1 MLKTPLSLE
10 EFTLPTPVCPQ
21 RVSLAELWHR
31 LSISTGQMSA
41 FERLILI
48 NEAEAPVGVLDVGC
62 LLLNLLQGESTNP
75 EWGLSEKRTG
85 LTHPDLGTL
94 MAHFCVLVGNGSP
107 NQDGGSDAPT
117 AHDLEIWEQPV
128 AGLSFGAIASVERV
142 PANMSLTHFWE
153 RLQTQEA
160 KQARQPEWVVV
171 DAEGKCLGLLD
182 FPRAIAAIA
191 QNNSLVPRTPGF
203 PEQQS
208 GGAQTLSG
216 VKTWPFGAV
225 RPLGELLEEIPLP
238 MKLQTSAGKVAIYN
252 QAWRTYFDSF
262 YEPETDPSGEV
273 RTPSQPTSNR
283 EPDHLEHP
291 DSDSLSLG
299 LCPMPKGSDRVWQFV
314 KIPIGVALSERSPH
328 LFWQNSPFNPSP
340 GPEFADPKSTGD
352 KLNGSHPPIS
362 ASIPSDESQ
371 TESLWLVLAQDVTV
385 QQQVAKE
392 LAAKNADLMQMNRL
406 KDEFLACISHELKTP
421 LTAVLGLSSLL
432 KERTLGPLT
441 DRQARYAQM
450 IYTSGRHLMNV
461 VNDILDL
468 TRIESGQMELILE
481 PVSIPEVCDRAFDQ
495 AKQSHYP
502 SDSPVHGSS
511 SNAAITELEIPFTLE
526 LEPDLPSPVADE
538 LRLRQM
544 LYNLIS
550 NAIKFTAN
558 GGEIGLRVN
567 RWEGWLAFTVWDTGI
582 GIPAPKQHLI
592 FQKFQQLE
600 NPMTRQFEGTG
611 LGLALTQRLA
621 RAHGGDV
628 TFISKEGV
636 GSEFTLLLP
645 PCPPQQTTTLK
656 ERTAP
661 TKNRL
666 ILIVEAV
673 PRYIDD
679 LTERF
684 NELGYRVAIAR
695 AGTEAVEK
703 ARRLQPRAI
712 FLNLFLPMLS
722 GWDVLTLLK
731 ADPQTRHIPAI
742 VMATEVDK
750 DRAIRAN
757 CNGFLTLPVKGNS
770 LEKTLEGLMQ
780 DSEEDSLVT
789 PPTTLTVLQLSPFD
803 PEYRDF
809 DGRSPEE
816 HSNGLSDQLNGLLT
830 SGLNPS
836 ASYHYRVL
844 EADDLE
850 QAELLARVWHLDAI
864 VLDPAH
870 HLHNPSLF
878 IQQFSQYP
886 ALAAVPLVTLD
897 RQIALS
903 ASQVPG
909 LTVFPYLKPVHSS
922 DKADE
927 AIWPNATELLQAVEV
942 AVGMSSKPA
951 ILAIDISIL
960 SQFPERFE
968 AVAPGVSKR
977 SGTAESGR
985 FPVDSTSTKNEWLQ
999 ASIQYIQTAG
1009 FRCWMGRSWSEVWQQ
1024 LQHQSVD
1031 LLLIYVPDSVPTP
1044 FPIEALKV
1052 LEDMSDRPA
1061 VLIVDRSLETQA
1073 TDTTGEFRSSLK
1085 AIATQLLPP
1094 SLSMEELLDAINQA
1108 LKI

>member
-1 MLKTPLSLE
+1 MLKTPLLLE

-21 RVSLAELWHR
+21 TVSIAELWHR
-31 LSISTGQMSA
+31 LSISAGRMSA
-41 FERLILI
+41 FEHLIFV
-48 NEAEAPVGVLDVGC
+48 NEAQAPMGVLDVGC
-62 LLLNLLQGESTNP
+62 LLLNLLQGETTNP
-75 EWGLSEKRTG
+75 DWGLTDRRNG
-85 LTHPDLGTL
+85 LPHTDLPTL
-94 MAHFCVLVGNGSP
+94 MARFCSLVGNCSQNREGVP
-107 NQDGGSDAPT
+107 DAPT
-117 AHDLEIWEQPV
+117 PHDLDLWQQPV
-128 AGLSFGAIASVERV
+128 AGLSPGAVASVERL
-142 PANMSLTHFWE
+142 PAQMSLTHFWE
-153 RLQTQEA
+153 RLQTQDPD
-160 KQARQPEWVVV
+160 QSRQPAWVVV
-171 DAEGKCLGLLD
+171 DAEDKCLGLLD
-182 FPRAIAAIA
+182 FPRAIAALA
-191 QNNSLVPRTPGF
+191 QNTTLVPQTPTV

-208 GGAQTLSG
+208 GNPESLSG
-216 VKTWPFGAV
+216 VKAWPFGAV

-252 QAWRTYFDSF
+252 QAWRTYFDAFS
-262 YEPETDPSGEV
+262 EPETDPSGEV
-273 RTPSQPTSNR
+273 HTPSQPTSNR

-291 DSDSLSLG
+291 DSDSLSMG
-299 LCPMPKGSDRVWQFV
+299 LCPIPKGSDRVWQFV
-314 KIPIGVALSERSPH
+314 KIPIGLALSERSPH
-328 LFWQNSPFNPSP
+328 VSWQDSPFNPSQ
-340 GPEFADPKSTGD
+340 GPEFADPNSTGD
-352 KLNGSHPPIS
+352 HPPVS
-362 ASIPSDESQ
+362 ASIQSDESQ

-481 PVSIPEVCDRAFDQ
+481 PVSIPDVCDRAFDQ
-495 AKQSHYP
+495 AKQSHHP

-526 LEPDLPSPVADE
+526 LEPGLPSPVADE

-582 GIPAPKQHLI
+582 GIPAQKQHLI

-645 PCPPQQTTTLK
+645 PCPPQQTTTLT
-656 ERTAP
+656 ERVDP

-731 ADPQTRHIPAI
+731 SDPQTRHIPAI

-750 DRAIRAN
+750 ERAIRAQ

-780 DSEEDSLVT
+780 DPEQESLAT
-789 PPTTLTVLQLSPFD
+789 PPTTLTVLRLSPFD
-803 PEYRDF
+803 PEYRDM
-809 DGRSPEE
+809 DGRSSEDD
-816 HSNGLSDQLNGLLT
+816 SNGLSNQLNGLLT

-864 VLDPAH
+864 LLDPAH
-870 HLHNPSLF
+870 HLPNPSLF

-909 LTVFPYLKPVHSS
+909 LTVFPYLQPVQGS

-927 AIWPNATELLQAVEV
+927 AQWPNVTALLQAVEV

-960 SQFPERFE
+960 CQFSDRCE
-968 AVAPGVSKR
+968 AVTPGVSKR
-977 SGTAESGR
+977 SGIAESGR
-985 FPVDSTSTKNEWLQ
+985 FPVDSTSTKHEWLQ

-1031 LLLIYVPDSVPTP
+1031 LLLIYVPDSVPTQ
-1044 FPIEALKV
+1044 FPMEALKV
-1052 LEDMSDRPA
+1052 LEQLPDRPA
-1061 VLIVDRSLETQA
+1061 ILIVDRSLETPEAA
-1073 TDTTGEFRSSLK
+1073 TNGEFRSSLK

-1094 SLSMEELLDAINQA
+1094 SLSMEELLHSINQA

>member
-1 MLKTPLSLE
+1 
-10 EFTLPTPVCPQ
+10 
-21 RVSLAELWHR
+21 
-31 LSISTGQMSA
+31 MSA

-62 LLLNLLQGESTNP
+62 LLLNLLQGETMNP
-75 EWGLSEKRTG
+75 EWGVTEERNSLPHT
-85 LTHPDLGTL
+85 DLGTL
-94 MAHFCVLVGNGSP
+94 MAHFCAVVGNGNP
-107 NQDGGSDAPT
+107 NEDGIPDAPT
-117 AHDLEIWEQPV
+117 PHDLEIWQQPL
-128 AGLSFGAIASVERV
+128 AGLSPGAIAAVERV
-142 PANMSLTHFWE
+142 PANMSLTQFWE
-153 RLQTQEA
+153 RLQTQDPDRP
-160 KQARQPEWVVV
+160 RQLEWVVV

-182 FPRAIAAIA
+182 FPRAIAALA
-191 QNNSLVPRTPGF
+191 QNTNLVPRTPGVPALPSEG
-203 PEQQS
+203 PE
-208 GGAQTLSG
+208 ALTG
-216 VKTWPFGAV
+216 VKAWPFGAV
-225 RPLGELLEEIPLP
+225 HPLGELLEEIPLP

-252 QAWRTYFDSF
+252 QAWRTYFDAF
-262 YEPETDPSGEV
+262 GESEKDALGEIG
-273 RTPSQPTSNR
+273 TGSPANR

-291 DSDSLSLG
+291 DSESLSLG
-299 LCPMPKGSDRVWQFV
+299 LCPIPRGSDRVWQFV
-314 KIPIGVALSERSPH
+314 KIPIGLAFSERSPH
-328 LFWQNSPFNPSP
+328 LSWQDSPFDPSQ
-340 GPEFADPKSTGD
+340 GPELVDPESTEE
-352 KLNGSHPPIS
+352 KLPGSPPRVSPAIQS
-362 ASIPSDESQ
+362 EGSP
-371 TESLWLVLAQDVTV
+371 TEPLWLVLAQDVTV

-432 KERTLGPLT
+432 KERTLGPLS

-481 PVSIPEVCDRAFDQ
+481 PVSIPDVCDRAFDQ
-495 AKQSHYP
+495 AKQSHHP

-526 LEPDLPSPVADE
+526 VEPGLPNPIADE

-544 LYNLIS
+544 LYNLLS
-550 NAIKFTAN
+550 NAIKFTTT

-582 GIPAPKQHLI
+582 GIPAQKQHLI

-645 PCPPQQTTTLK
+645 PCPPQQTTTLT
-656 ERTAP
+656 ERSTP

-673 PRYIDD
+673 PRYIEE
-679 LTERF
+679 LTERL

-703 ARRLQPRAI
+703 ARRLQPKAI

-731 ADPQTRHIPAI
+731 SDPQTRHIPAI

-750 DRAIRAN
+750 ERAIRAQ
-757 CNGFLTLPVKGNS
+757 CNGFLTLPVTGNS

-780 DSEEDSLVT
+780 DPEEESLAT
-789 PPTTLTVLQLSPFD
+789 PQTTLTVLRLSPFD
-803 PEYRDF
+803 PEYRDL
-809 DGRSPEE
+809 DGRSPEDD
-816 HSNGLSDQLNGLLT
+816 SNGLSDQLNKLLT

-864 VLDPAH
+864 LLDPAP
-870 HLHNPSLF
+870 HLSNPSLF

-886 ALAAVPLVTLD
+886 SLTAVPLVTLD

-909 LTVFPYLKPVHSS
+909 LTVFPYLKPVQSS
-922 DKADE
+922 DKAHE
-927 AIWPNATELLQAVEV
+927 AIWPNITALLQAVEV

-960 SQFPERFE
+960 CQFTDRYE
-968 AVAPGVSKR
+968 AVAPGISKR
-977 SGTAESGR
+977 SGSRELGR
-985 FPVDSTSTKNEWLQ
+985 FPVDSTSTKHEWLQ

-1024 LQHQSVD
+1024 LQHHSVD
-1031 LLLIYVPDSVPTP
+1031 LLLIYVPDSVPSP

-1052 LEDMSDRPA
+1052 LEQLPERPA
-1061 VLIVDRSLETQA
+1061 I
-1073 TDTTGEFRSSLK
+1073 
-1085 AIATQLLPP
+1085 
-1094 SLSMEELLDAINQA
+1094 
-1108 LKI
+1108 

>member
-1 MLKTPLSLE
+1 MLKTPLLLE
-10 EFTLPTPVCPQ
+10 EFILPTPVCLQ
-21 RVSLAELWHR
+21 TVSIAELWQR
-31 LSISTGQMSA
+31 LSVSAGRMSA
-41 FERLILI
+41 FERLILVD
-48 NEAEAPVGVLDVGC
+48 EGETPVGVLDVGG
-62 LLLNLLQGESTNP
+62 LFLNLLQGESSAQ
-75 EWGLSEKRTG
+75 ELGLSDPRKG
-85 LTHPDLGTL
+85 LPHTDLSTL
-94 MAHFCVLVGNGSP
+94 MARFCAN
-107 NQDGGSDAPT
+107 
-117 AHDLEIWEQPV
+117 LEIWQQPV
-128 AGLSFGAIASVERV
+128 AQLSPGAIASVQSV
-142 PANMSLTHFWE
+142 PADFTLAQFWE
-153 RLQTQEA
+153 RLQTPDEGQF
-160 KQARQPEWVVV
+160 RQREWVVV
-171 DAEGKCLGLLD
+171 DAEGKGLGLLD
-182 FPRAIAAIA
+182 FPRAIAALA
-191 QNNSLVPRTPGF
+191 QNTTLVPRSAGFLGERSVGLSVPSLVPGSP
-203 PEQQS
+203 S
-208 GGAQTLSG
+208 
-216 VKTWPFGAV
+216 GAV
-225 RPLGELLEEIPLP
+225 HPLGQLLEEIPLP
-238 MKLQTSAGKVAIYN
+238 MKLQTSAGKVASHN
-252 QAWRTYFDSF
+252 QAWRTYFNSSPGADLESL
-262 YEPETDPSGEV
+262 EEL
-273 RTPSQPTSNR
+273 RTPLEPTSNR
-283 EPDHLEHP
+283 EPDHLEQP
-291 DSDSLSLG
+291 DSESLSLG

-314 KIPIGVALSERSPH
+314 KIPIGLALSSRSAHQSGSDHPVDPQAPRVKQTPPEESIED
-328 LFWQNSPFNPSP
+328 LANSGRADVAQNEP
-340 GPEFADPKSTGD
+340 
-352 KLNGSHPPIS
+352 
-362 ASIPSDESQ
+362 
-371 TESLWLVLAQDVTV
+371 LWLVLAQDVTV

-392 LAAKNADLMQMNRL
+392 LAAKNADLMQLNRL

-432 KERTLGPLT
+432 KERTLGPLS

-481 PVSIPEVCDRAFDQ
+481 PVCIPEVCDRAFDQ
-495 AKQSHYP
+495 AKQSHHP
-502 SDSPVHGSS
+502 SDSPAHGSS
-511 SNAAITELEIPFTLE
+511 SNAPITELEIPFTLE
-526 LEPDLPSPVADE
+526 LEPGLPGLIADE
-538 LRLRQM
+538 LRLGQM

-558 GGEIGLRVN
+558 GGEIGLKVN

-582 GIPAPKQHLI
+582 GIPAQKQHLI

-645 PCPPQQTTTLK
+645 PCPPQPTTTLT
-656 ERTAP
+656 ERAAP

-731 ADPQTRHIPAI
+731 SDPQTRHIPAI

-750 DRAIRAN
+750 ERALRAS
-757 CNGFLTLPVKGNS
+757 CDGFLTLPVVGDS
-770 LEKTLEGLMQ
+770 LEKTLEALMQ
-780 DSEEDSLVT
+780 NPKDDSLAT
-789 PPTTLTVLQLSPFD
+789 PQTTLTVLRLSPFD
-803 PEYRDF
+803 PDYRDI
-809 DGRSPEE
+809 DGRSPCDSIDE
-816 HSNGLSDQLNGLLT
+816 LSDQLNGLLA
-830 SGLNPS
+830 SGLNLS
-836 ASYHYRVL
+836 VSYHYRVL

-864 VLDPAH
+864 LLDPAH
-870 HLHNPSLF
+870 RLQNSSAF
-878 IQQFSQYP
+878 IQQLSHYP

-897 RQIALS
+897 RQIAVF
-903 ASQVPG
+903 ASQIPG
-909 LTVFPYLKPVHSS
+909 LTVFPYLQPVRTS
-922 DKADE
+922 DTEDE
-927 AIWPNATELLQAVEV
+927 ADWPNAAALLQAVEI

-960 SQFPERFE
+960 SQFPDPQT
-968 AVAPGVSKR
+968 AIAPGQSQL
-977 SGTAESGR
+977 GR
-985 FPVDSTSTKNEWLQ
+985 LAVDSAATKNEWLQ
-999 ASIQYIQTAG
+999 VSIQYIQTAG

-1024 LQHQSVD
+1024 LQHHSVD
-1031 LLLIYVPDSVPTP
+1031 LLLICVPDSVPCE

-1052 LEDMSDRPA
+1052 LEQLPDRPA
-1061 VLIVDRSLETQA
+1061 ILIVDRSVDAKEAGMTLEPDGISIREAIGELRSALRTLSTQM
-1073 TDTTGEFRSSLK
+1073 
-1085 AIATQLLPP
+1085 LP
-1094 SLSMEELLDAINQA
+1094 STVSMEELLDVINQV

>member
-1 MLKTPLSLE
+1 
-10 EFTLPTPVCPQ
+10 
-21 RVSLAELWHR
+21 
-31 LSISTGQMSA
+31 MSA
-41 FERLILI
+41 FERLILL
-48 NEAEAPVGVLDVGC
+48 NEGEGPVGVLDVGC
-62 LLLNLLQGESTNP
+62 LLLNLLQGETMSL
-75 EWGLSEKRTG
+75 EWGLTEERNG
-85 LTHPDLGTL
+85 LPHADLATL
-94 MAHFCVLVGNGSP
+94 MARFCAVVGNDSQ
-107 NQDGGSDAPT
+107 NRKGGLDAST
-117 AHDLEIWEQPV
+117 THDLDLWQQPV
-128 AGLSFGAIASVERV
+128 VGLSPEAVAAVERV
-142 PANMSLTHFWE
+142 PANMNLTQFWE
-153 RLQTQEA
+153 RLQTQDGERP
-160 KQARQPEWVVV
+160 RQPEWVVV
-171 DAEGKCLGLLD
+171 DAEDKCLGLLD
-182 FPRAIAAIA
+182 FPRAIAALA
-191 QNNSLVPRTPGF
+191 QNTRLVPRTPGF
-203 PEQQS
+203 PEPPS
-208 GGAQTLSG
+208 EEPGTLSG
-216 VKTWPFGAV
+216 IKAWPFGAV

-252 QAWRTYFDSF
+252 QAWRTYFDAFS
-262 YEPETDPSGEV
+262 EPETDPSGEV
-273 RTPSQPTSNR
+273 RTPSQLTFNR

-299 LCPMPKGSDRVWQFV
+299 LCPIPKESDRVWQFV
-314 KIPIGVALSERSPH
+314 KIPIGLALSERSP
-328 LFWQNSPFNPSP
+328 LLSGQDSP
-340 GPEFADPKSTGD
+340 GDSSQGPELAAPESTG
-352 KLNGSHPPIS
+352 NQPPGSHPPVS
-362 ASIPSDESQ
+362 ASLPSQGSQ

-495 AKQSHYP
+495 AKQSHHP

-526 LEPDLPSPVADE
+526 LEPGLPSPVADE

-544 LYNLIS
+544 LYNLLS

-582 GIPAPKQHLI
+582 GIPAQKQHLI

-645 PCPPQQTTTLK
+645 PCPPQQTTTLT
-656 ERTAP
+656 ERVDP

-731 ADPQTRHIPAI
+731 SDPQTRHIPAI

-750 DRAIRAN
+750 ERAIRAQ

-780 DSEEDSLVT
+780 DPEEKSLAT
-789 PPTTLTVLQLSPFD
+789 PPTTLTVLRLSPFD
-803 PEYRDF
+803 PEYRDL
-809 DGRSPEE
+809 DGRSPQE

-864 VLDPAH
+864 LLDPAPD
-870 HLHNPSLF
+870 LHDPSLF

-909 LTVFPYLKPVHSS
+909 LTVFPYLKPIHSS
-922 DKADE
+922 DQADE
-927 AIWPNATELLQAVEV
+927 AIWPNVTALFQAVEV

-960 SQFPERFE
+960 SQFPDRCSTLT
-968 AVAPGVSKR
+968 PGVSKR
-977 SGTAESGR
+977 SGSAESGR
-985 FPVDSTSTKNEWLQ
+985 FPIDSTSTKHEWLQ

-1024 LQHQSVD
+1024 LQHHSVD
-1031 LLLIYVPDSVPTP
+1031 LLLIYVPDSVPSQ
-1044 FPIEALKV
+1044 FPIDALNL
-1052 LEDMSDRPA
+1052 LEQLPERPA
-1061 VLIVDRSLETQA
+1061 ILIVDRSLETSE
-1073 TDTTGEFRSSLK
+1073 TDSPGEFRSSLK

-1094 SLSMEELLDAINQA
+1094 SLSMEELLDSINQA

>member
-1 MLKTPLSLE
+1 MLKTPLLLE

-21 RVSLAELWHR
+21 TVSIAELWHR
-31 LSISTGQMSA
+31 LSISTGQMSG

-62 LLLNLLQGESTNP
+62 LLLNLLQGETTNP

-85 LTHPDLGTL
+85 LTHPDLTTL
-94 MAHFCVLVGNGSP
+94 MARFCAVVGNGSQNGEGVP
-107 NQDGGSDAPT
+107 DAPT
-117 AHDLEIWEQPV
+117 THDLEIWQQPV
-128 AGLSFGAIASVERV
+128 AGLSPGAVASVERV
-142 PANMSLTHFWE
+142 EARMSLTQFWE
-153 RLQTQEA
+153 RLQTQNLDQPR
-160 KQARQPEWVVV
+160 QAEWVVV
-171 DAEGKCLGLLD
+171 DAEDKCLGLLD
-182 FPRAIAAIA
+182 FPRAIAALA
-191 QNNSLVPRTPGF
+191 QNTTLVPRNPGF

-208 GGAQTLSG
+208 EGPEALSG
-216 VKTWPFGAV
+216 VKAWPFGAL

-262 YEPETDPSGEV
+262 SEPETDPSGEV
-273 RTPSQPTSNR
+273 RTPSQPTSNW

-291 DSDSLSLG
+291 DSDPLSRG
-299 LCPMPKGSDRVWQFV
+299 LCPIPKGSDRVWQFV
-314 KIPIGVALSERSPH
+314 KIPIGLALSERSPNMS
-328 LFWQNSPFNPSP
+328 WQDSPFNPSQ
-340 GPEFADPKSTGD
+340 GPEFTHSQSTGD
-352 KLNGSHPPIS
+352 KPPVS
-362 ASIPSDESQ
+362 ASFQSDGSQ

-392 LAAKNADLMQMNRL
+392 LAAKNADLMQLNRL

-481 PVSIPEVCDRAFDQ
+481 SVSIPEVCDRAFDQ

-502 SDSPVHGSS
+502 SDAPVHGSS
-511 SNAAITELEIPFTLE
+511 SNAVITELEIPFTLE
-526 LEPDLPSPVADE
+526 LEPGLPSPVADE

-582 GIPAPKQHLI
+582 GIPAQKQHLI

-645 PCPPQQTTTLK
+645 PCPPQQTTTLT
-656 ERTAP
+656 ERATP

-731 ADPQTRHIPAI
+731 SDPQTRHIPVI

-750 DRAIRAN
+750 ERAIRAN

-780 DSEEDSLVT
+780 DPEAENLVT
-789 PPTTLTVLQLSPFD
+789 PPTTLTVLRLSPFD
-803 PEYRDF
+803 PEYREF
-809 DGRSPEE
+809 DERSPEE
-816 HSNGLSDQLNGLLT
+816 HSNGLSDQLNRLLT

-864 VLDPAH
+864 LLDSAH
-870 HLHNPSLF
+870 HLPNPSLF

-897 RQIALS
+897 RKIALS

-909 LTVFPYLKPVHSS
+909 LTVFPYLKPVHGS
-922 DKADE
+922 DKADQ

-960 SQFPERFE
+960 CQFPNRYE
-968 AVAPGVSKR
+968 AVASGVSKR
-977 SGTAESGR
+977 SLTAESGR
-985 FPVDSTSTKNEWLQ
+985 FPMDSTSTKNEWLQ

-1031 LLLIYVPDSVPTP
+1031 LLLIYVPDSVSPQ
-1044 FPIEALKV
+1044 FPMEALKV
-1052 LEDMSDRPA
+1052 LGQLSDRPA
-1061 VLIVDRSLETQA
+1061 ILIVDRSLETQV
-1073 TDTTGEFRSSLK
+1073 TDTTGKLRSSLK
-1085 AIATQLLPP
+1085 AIATQMLPP
-1094 SLSMEELLDAINQA
+1094 SLSMEELLNSINQA

>member
-1 MLKTPLSLE
+1 
-10 EFTLPTPVCPQ
+10 
-21 RVSLAELWHR
+21 
-31 LSISTGQMSA
+31 MSA

-48 NEAEAPVGVLDVGC
+48 NEAEAPVGVLDIGYVF
-62 LLLNLLQGESTNP
+62 LNLLQGESTNR
-75 EWGLSEKRTG
+75 EWGLSEQRNGTD
-85 LTHPDLGTL
+85 HPDLATL
-94 MAHFCVLVGNGSP
+94 IARFCTLVGNGSP
-107 NQDGGSDAPT
+107 NQEGDFDGPT
-117 AHDLEIWEQPV
+117 GHDLDIWQQPV
-128 AGLSFGAIASVERV
+128 GRLSPGAIAPVERV
-142 PANMSLTHFWE
+142 PANFSLTQFWE
-153 RLQTQEA
+153 RLQTPDSDSP
-160 KQARQPEWVVV
+160 RQPEWVVV

-191 QNNSLVPRTPGF
+191 QTNTLVPRTPGT
-203 PEQQS
+203 PEQPS
-208 GGAQTLSG
+208 EGPEALNGIKA
-216 VKTWPFGAV
+216 WPFGTL

-262 YEPETDPSGEV
+262 SELDTEPSGELNI
-273 RTPSQPTSNR
+273 PSQPTSNQ
-283 EPDHLEHP
+283 EPNLLENL
-291 DSDSLSLG
+291 DSESVSLG

-314 KIPIGVALSERSPH
+314 KIPIGFALSARSPH
-328 LFWQNSPFNPSP
+328 LSWQDSPFAPSG
-340 GPEFADPKSTGD
+340 GPESTPSESTGNQSD
-352 KLNGSHPPIS
+352 GTHSAIS
-362 ASIPSDESQ
+362 ASIQSEGSE

-495 AKQSHYP
+495 AKQSHHP

-526 LEPDLPSPVADE
+526 LEPGLPSPVADE

-544 LYNLIS
+544 LYNLLS

-582 GIPAPKQHLI
+582 GIPAQKQHLI

-645 PCPPQQTTTLK
+645 PCPPQQTTTFT
-656 ERTAP
+656 ERVDP

-731 ADPQTRHIPAI
+731 SDPQTRHIPAI

-750 DRAIRAN
+750 ERAIRAQ

-780 DSEEDSLVT
+780 DPTDESLAT
-789 PPTTLTVLQLSPFD
+789 PQTTLTVLRLSPFD
-803 PEYRDF
+803 PEYRDIEE
-809 DGRSPEE
+809 RSGPD
-816 HSNGLSDQLNGLLT
+816 HSNGLSDQLNKLLT

-850 QAELLARVWHLDAI
+850 QAELLARVWRLDAI
-864 VLDPAH
+864 LLDPAH

-909 LTVFPYLKPVHSS
+909 LTVFPYLQPIHGS
-922 DKADE
+922 DRDDE
-927 AIWPNATELLQAVEV
+927 QWPNVTALLQAVEV

-960 SQFPERFE
+960 CQFTDRYE
-968 AVAPGVSKR
+968 AVTPGVSKR
-977 SGTAESGR
+977 SGSGESGR
-985 FPVDSTSTKNEWLQ
+985 FPLDSTSTKHEWLQ

-1031 LLLIYVPDSVPTP
+1031 LLLIYVPDSVPTQ

-1052 LEDMSDRPA
+1052 LEQLPDRPA
-1061 VLIVDRSLETQA
+1061 ILIVDRSLETPETA
-1073 TDTTGEFRSSLK
+1073 TNGEFRSSLK

-1094 SLSMEELLDAINQA
+1094 SLSMEELLESINQA

>member
-1 MLKTPLSLE
+1 
-10 EFTLPTPVCPQ
+10 
-21 RVSLAELWHR
+21 
-31 LSISTGQMSA
+31 
-41 FERLILI
+41 
-48 NEAEAPVGVLDVGC
+48 
-62 LLLNLLQGESTNP
+62 
-75 EWGLSEKRTG
+75 
-85 LTHPDLGTL
+85 
-94 MAHFCVLVGNGSP
+94 
-107 NQDGGSDAPT
+107 
-117 AHDLEIWEQPV
+117 
-128 AGLSFGAIASVERV
+128 
-142 PANMSLTHFWE
+142 
-153 RLQTQEA
+153 
-160 KQARQPEWVVV
+160 
-171 DAEGKCLGLLD
+171 
-182 FPRAIAAIA
+182 
-191 QNNSLVPRTPGF
+191 
-203 PEQQS
+203 
-208 GGAQTLSG
+208 
-216 VKTWPFGAV
+216 
-225 RPLGELLEEIPLP
+225 
-238 MKLQTSAGKVAIYN
+238 
-252 QAWRTYFDSF
+252 
-262 YEPETDPSGEV
+262 
-273 RTPSQPTSNR
+273 
-283 EPDHLEHP
+283 
-291 DSDSLSLG
+291 
-299 LCPMPKGSDRVWQFV
+299 
-314 KIPIGVALSERSPH
+314 
-328 LFWQNSPFNPSP
+328 
-340 GPEFADPKSTGD
+340 
-352 KLNGSHPPIS
+352 
-362 ASIPSDESQ
+362 
-371 TESLWLVLAQDVTV
+371 
-385 QQQVAKE
+385 
-392 LAAKNADLMQMNRL
+392 
-406 KDEFLACISHELKTP
+406 
-421 LTAVLGLSSLL
+421 LSSLL

-495 AKQSHYP
+495 AKQSHHP
-502 SDSPVHGSS
+502 SDAPVHGSS

-526 LEPDLPSPVADE
+526 LEPGLPSPVADE

-544 LYNLIS
+544 LYNLLS

-582 GIPAPKQHLI
+582 GIPAQKQHLI

-645 PCPPQQTTTLK
+645 PCPPQQTTTLT
-656 ERTAP
+656 ERPTP

-731 ADPQTRHIPAI
+731 SDPQTRHIPAI

-750 DRAIRAN
+750 ERAIRAQ

-780 DSEEDSLVT
+780 DPEEESLAT
-789 PPTTLTVLQLSPFD
+789 PQTTLTVLRLSPFD
-803 PEYRDF
+803 PEYRDL
-809 DGRSPEE
+809 DGRSTEDD
-816 HSNGLSDQLNGLLT
+816 SNGLSDQLNGLLT

-864 VLDPAH
+864 LLDPAH

-909 LTVFPYLKPVHSS
+909 LTVFPYLQPVHNS
-922 DKADE
+922 DNAQE
-927 AIWPNATELLQAVEV
+927 AQWPNVTALLQAVEV
-942 AVGMSSKPA
+942 AVGMSSKPT

-960 SQFPERFE
+960 CQFPDRCS
-968 AVAPGVSKR
+968 AVASGVSKR
-977 SGTAESGR
+977 LGSGESGR
-985 FPVDSTSTKNEWLQ
+985 FPIDSTSTKNEWLQ

-1031 LLLIYVPDSVPTP
+1031 LLLIYVPDSVPP
-1044 FPIEALKV
+1044 QFPMEALKV
-1052 LEDMSDRPA
+1052 LEQLPDRPA
-1061 VLIVDRSLETQA
+1061 ILIVDRSLETPEA
-1073 TDTTGEFRSSLK
+1073 VTNGEFRSSLK

-1094 SLSMEELLDAINQA
+1094 SLSMEELLDSINQA

>member
-1 MLKTPLSLE
+1 
-10 EFTLPTPVCPQ
+10 
-21 RVSLAELWHR
+21 
-31 LSISTGQMSA
+31 MSA
-41 FERLILI
+41 FEHLILI
-48 NEAEAPVGVLDVGC
+48 NDAEAPVGVLDVGC
-62 LLLNLLQGESTNP
+62 LLLNLLQGETMNP
-75 EWGLSEKRTG
+75 EWGLTEERNSLPHT
-85 LTHPDLGTL
+85 DLATL
-94 MAHFCVLVGNGSP
+94 MAHFCAVVGNGSENEEGVP
-107 NQDGGSDAPT
+107 DAPT
-117 AHDLEIWEQPV
+117 PHDLEIWQQAV
-128 AGLSFGAIASVERV
+128 ARLSPGAVVSVERV
-142 PANMSLTHFWE
+142 PANLSLTQFWE
-153 RLQTQEA
+153 RLQTQDPD
-160 KQARQPEWVVV
+160 RPRPLEWVVM
-171 DAEGKCLGLLD
+171 DAEDKCLGLLD
-182 FPRAIAAIA
+182 FPRAIAALA
-191 QNNSLVPRTPGF
+191 QNTSLVPRTPAV
-203 PEQQS
+203 PEQPS
-208 GGAQTLSG
+208 GAAEALSG
-216 VKTWPFGAV
+216 VKAWPFGVV

-262 YEPETDPSGEV
+262 CEPETDPSGEI
-273 RTPSQPTSNR
+273 RTPSQPTANR

-291 DSDSLSLG
+291 DSHSLSLG

-314 KIPIGVALSERSPH
+314 KIPIGLALSERSPH
-328 LFWQNSPFNPSP
+328 LSWQGSPFDPSQ
-340 GPEFADPKSTGD
+340 GPELAEPESRE
-352 KLNGSHPPIS
+352 NHPPVS
-362 ASIPSDESQ
+362 ASIQSEGSQ
-371 TESLWLVLAQDVTV
+371 AESLWLVLAQDVTV

-481 PVSIPEVCDRAFDQ
+481 PVSIPDVCDRAFDQ
-495 AKQSHYP
+495 AKQSHHP

-526 LEPDLPSPVADE
+526 VEPGLPNPVADE

-544 LYNLIS
+544 LYNLLS
-550 NAIKFTAN
+550 NAIKFTAT

-582 GIPAPKQHLI
+582 GIPAQKQHLI

-645 PCPPQQTTTLK
+645 PCPPQQTTTLT
-656 ERTAP
+656 ERATP

-731 ADPQTRHIPAI
+731 SDPQTRHIPAI

-750 DRAIRAN
+750 ERAIRAQ

-780 DSEEDSLVT
+780 DPEEESLAT
-789 PPTTLTVLQLSPFD
+789 PQTTLTVLRLSPFD
-803 PEYRDF
+803 PEYRDIE
-809 DGRSPEE
+809 GRSPEDD
-816 HSNGLSDQLNGLLT
+816 SSGLSEQLNGLLT
-830 SGLNPS
+830 SGFNPS

-864 VLDPAH
+864 LLDPAP

-886 ALAAVPLVTLD
+886 ALAAVPVVTLD

-909 LTVFPYLKPVHSS
+909 LTVFPYLKPIHSR
-922 DKADE
+922 DQANE
-927 AIWPNATELLQAVEV
+927 AIWPNAKELFQAVEV

-960 SQFPERFE
+960 CQFSDRYEP
-968 AVAPGVSKR
+968 VTPGVSKR
-977 SGTAESGR
+977 SGSGESGR
-985 FPVDSTSTKNEWLQ
+985 FPVDSTATKHEWLQ

-1024 LQHQSVD
+1024 LQHKSVD
-1031 LLLIYVPDSVPTP
+1031 LLLIYVSDSVPPP
-1044 FPIEALKV
+1044 FPMEALKV
-1052 LEDMSDRPA
+1052 LEQLPERPA
-1061 VLIVDRSLETQA
+1061 ILIVDRFLETPEA
-1073 TDTTGEFRSSLK
+1073 ATTGEFKAISEFRSSLK

-1094 SLSMEELLDAINQA
+1094 SLSMEELLDSINQA

>member
-1 MLKTPLSLE
+1 MLKTPLLVE

-21 RVSLAELWHR
+21 SVSIAELWHR
-31 LSISTGQMSA
+31 LSISAGRMSA
-41 FERLILI
+41 FEHLIFV
-48 NEAEAPVGVLDVGC
+48 NEAQGPVGVLDVGC
-62 LLLNLLQGESTNP
+62 LLLNLLQGETTNP
-75 EWGLSEKRTG
+75 DWGLTDRRNG
-85 LTHPDLGTL
+85 LPHTDLPTL
-94 MAHFCVLVGNGSP
+94 MARFCAVVGNGSP
-107 NQDGGSDAPT
+107 NHDGGSDAPT
-117 AHDLEIWEQPV
+117 PHDLDIWQQPV
-128 AGLSFGAIASVERV
+128 AELSPFAVASVERV
-142 PANMSLTHFWE
+142 PAQMSLTQFWE
-153 RLQTQEA
+153 RLQTQDPD
-160 KQARQPEWVVV
+160 QPGQPAWVVV

-182 FPRAIAAIA
+182 FPRAIAALA
-191 QNNSLVPRTPGF
+191 QNTTLVPRTPAV

-208 GGAQTLSG
+208 GGPESLSG
-216 VKTWPFGAV
+216 LRAWPFGAV

-252 QAWRTYFDSF
+252 QAWRTYFDAFS
-262 YEPETDPSGEV
+262 EPETDPSGEV
-273 RTPSQPTSNR
+273 RTPSQPTSYR
-283 EPDHLEHP
+283 EPDHLELP
-291 DSDSLSLG
+291 DSESLSMG
-299 LCPMPKGSDRVWQFV
+299 LCPIPKGSDRVWQFV

-328 LFWQNSPFNPSP
+328 LSWQDSPFDPSQ
-340 GPEFADPKSTGD
+340 GPKGQSDSTGE
-352 KLNGSHPPIS
+352 HPPVS
-362 ASIPSDESQ
+362 ASIESDGSQ
-371 TESLWLVLAQDVTV
+371 NESLWLVLAQDVTV

-495 AKQSHYP
+495 AKQAHHP

-526 LEPDLPSPVADE
+526 LEPGLPSPVADE

-544 LYNLIS
+544 LYNLLS

-582 GIPAPKQHLI
+582 GIPAQKQHLI

-645 PCPPQQTTTLK
+645 PCPPQQTTTLT
-656 ERTAP
+656 ERATP

-731 ADPQTRHIPAI
+731 SDPQTRHIPAI

-750 DRAIRAN
+750 ERAIRAQ

-780 DSEEDSLVT
+780 DPEEESLAT
-789 PPTTLTVLQLSPFD
+789 PPTTLTVLRLSPFD
-803 PEYRDF
+803 PEYRDL
-809 DGRSPEE
+809 DGRSPED
-816 HSNGLSDQLNGLLT
+816 HSNGLSDQLNRLLT

-864 VLDPAH
+864 LLDPAH

-886 ALAAVPLVTLD
+886 ALAAVPVVTLD

-909 LTVFPYLKPVHSS
+909 LTVFPYLQPVHGS
-922 DKADE
+922 DNTQE
-927 AIWPNATELLQAVEV
+927 AQWPNVTALLQAVEV

-960 SQFPERFE
+960 CQFSDRYE
-968 AVAPGVSKR
+968 AVTPGVSKR
-977 SGTAESGR
+977 SGTAESAR
-985 FPVDSTSTKNEWLQ
+985 FPLDSTSTKHEWLQ
-999 ASIQYIQTAG
+999 ASTQYIQTAG

-1031 LLLIYVPDSVPTP
+1031 LLLIYVPDSVPTQ
-1044 FPIEALKV
+1044 FPMEALKV
-1052 LEDMSDRPA
+1052 LEQLPERPA
-1061 VLIVDRSLETQA
+1061 ILIVDRSLENPEASTNR
-1073 TDTTGEFRSSLK
+1073 EFRTSLK

-1094 SLSMEELLDAINQA
+1094 SLSMEELLDSINQA

>member
-1 MLKTPLSLE
+1 
-10 EFTLPTPVCPQ
+10 
-21 RVSLAELWHR
+21 
-31 LSISTGQMSA
+31 MSA
-41 FERLILI
+41 FGHLILLD
-48 NEAEAPVGVLDVGC
+48 EAEAPVGVLDVGC
-62 LLLNLLQGESTNP
+62 LLLDLLQGETTNP
-75 EWGLSEKRTG
+75 EWGLSEERNSLPHT
-85 LTHPDLGTL
+85 DLGTL
-94 MAHFCVLVGNGSP
+94 MARFCAVVGNGSP
-107 NQDGGSDAPT
+107 NGEGVPDAPT
-117 AHDLEIWEQPV
+117 AHDLDIWQQAV
-128 AGLSFGAIASVERV
+128 AGLSPRAVASVERV
-142 PANMSLTHFWE
+142 PAQMSLTQFWE
-153 RLQTQEA
+153 RLQTQDPD
-160 KQARQPEWVVV
+160 QPRQPAWVVM

-182 FPRAIAAIA
+182 FPRAIAALA
-191 QNNSLVPRTPGF
+191 QNTRLVPRTPAV
-203 PEQQS
+203 PEQPS
-208 GGAQTLSG
+208 GGPEALSG
-216 VKTWPFGAV
+216 IKAWPFGAV

-262 YEPETDPSGEV
+262 SEPETDPSGEV
-273 RTPSQPTSNR
+273 RTPFQPTSNR

-291 DSDSLSLG
+291 DSDPLSRG
-299 LCPMPKGSDRVWQFV
+299 LCPLPKGSDRVWQFV
-314 KIPIGVALSERSPH
+314 KIPISLAFSERSPH
-328 LFWQNSPFNPSP
+328 LSGQDSPLDPSQ
-340 GPEFADPKSTGD
+340 GPEFAGPHSTG
-352 KLNGSHPPIS
+352 NHPPVS
-362 ASIPSDESQ
+362 ASIPSDGSQ

-481 PVSIPEVCDRAFDQ
+481 PVSIPDVCDRAFDQ
-495 AKQSHYP
+495 AKQSHHP
-502 SDSPVHGSS
+502 SDAPVHGSS

-526 LEPDLPSPVADE
+526 LEPGLPSPVADE

-544 LYNLIS
+544 LYNLLS

-582 GIPAPKQHLI
+582 GIPAQKQHLI

-645 PCPPQQTTTLK
+645 PCPPQQTTTLT

-684 NELGYRVAIAR
+684 NELGYHVAIAR

-731 ADPQTRHIPAI
+731 SDPQTRHIPAI

-750 DRAIRAN
+750 ERAIRAQ

-780 DSEEDSLVT
+780 DPEAESLAT
-789 PPTTLTVLQLSPFD
+789 PQTTLTVLRLSPFD
-803 PEYRDF
+803 PEYRDL
-809 DGRSPEE
+809 DERSPEDD
-816 HSNGLSDQLNGLLT
+816 SNGLSDQLNGLLA

-864 VLDPAH
+864 LLDPAP
-870 HLHNPSLF
+870 HLLNPSLF

-909 LTVFPYLKPVHSS
+909 LTVFPYLKPIHGS
-922 DKADE
+922 DKAQE
-927 AIWPNATELLQAVEV
+927 AQWPNVTALFQAVEV

-951 ILAIDISIL
+951 ILATDISIL
-960 SQFPERFE
+960 CQFSDRYE
-968 AVAPGVSKR
+968 AVTPGVSKR
-977 SGTAESGR
+977 SGTAELGR
-985 FPVDSTSTKNEWLQ
+985 FPVDSTSTKHEWLQ

-1031 LLLIYVPDSVPTP
+1031 LLLIYVPDSVPP
-1044 FPIEALKV
+1044 QFPMEALKV
-1052 LEDMSDRPA
+1052 LEQLPDRPA
-1061 VLIVDRSLETQA
+1061 ILIVDRSLETYE
-1073 TDTTGEFRSSLK
+1073 TDTPGEFRSSLK

-1094 SLSMEELLDAINQA
+1094 SLSMEELLDSINQA